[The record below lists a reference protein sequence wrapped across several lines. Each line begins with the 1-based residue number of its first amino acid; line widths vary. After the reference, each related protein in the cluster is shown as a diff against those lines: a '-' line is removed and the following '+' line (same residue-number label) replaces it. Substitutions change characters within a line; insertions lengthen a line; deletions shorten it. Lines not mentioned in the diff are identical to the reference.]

1 MKIDYKM
8 ENAILYVCIA
18 CLVLGLY
25 YMSGSWHSLCGLLLG
40 LLVNSPTKQ

>member
-8 ENAILYVCIA
+8 ENAILYVCIT

-25 YMSGSWHSLCGLLLG
+25 YMSDS
-40 LLVNSPTKQ
+40 